1 MTHTYA
7 VAGAASGAGAATKAL
22 LEADGAVLRSEAADD
37 AGTLWESLL
46 GSEIRMLDAGGVQ
59 TRVLEAGCG
68 EPVILLHGTGGHV
81 EAWANNLREL
91 AKHFRVIAIDMVGHG
106 LTAKPDL
113 EYVLPDYTTHVR
125 AVMDALGIARAHFVG
140 LSLGAWV
147 ASWLALETPERVLR
161 IVNCTGGVFRWP
173 EGQDEDEA
181 AGRKKFVG
189 TSSGLSDPTRDTVRQ
204 RLHLL
209 FHDPSKCP
217 EELVAVRLAL
227 YTQPGAAQTIPL
239 LHHMLAYDSPDRVKY
254 SLTVDRLQAL
264 RSPVLYLWGEFN
276 PGGSVENA
284 ARAADLTPD
293 GELQVISGAGHWPQW
308 ETATEFNQSVLEYL
322 SRAEGE
328 EWA

>member
-7 VAGAASGAGAATKAL
+7 AKGTASGAGTATKAP
-22 LEADGAVLRSEAADD
+22 LEADRAVPCGD
-37 AGTLWESLL
+37 AGNDVSTLWESLL
-46 GSEIRMLDAGGVQ
+46 GSEIRMLDAGGWQ
-59 TRVLEAGCG
+59 TRILEAGSG
-68 EPVILLHGTGGHV
+68 EPIILLHGTGGHV
-81 EAWANNLREL
+81 EAWAKNVREL
-91 AKHFRVIAIDMVGHG
+91 AKNFRVIAIDMVGHG

-173 EGQDEDEA
+173 EGQDENEA
-181 AGRKKFVG
+181 AGRKRFVG
-189 TSSGLSDPTRDTVRQ
+189 TSSGLSELTLDSVRK

-209 FHDPSKCP
+209 FHDPAKCP
-217 EELVAVRLAL
+217 EELVAVRLSL
-227 YTQPGAAQTIPL
+227 YTQPGAAETIPL
-239 LHHMLAYDSPDRVKY
+239 LHHMLAYDSPDRVTY
-254 SLTVDRLQAL
+254 SLTKERLQAL

-293 GELQVISGAGHWPQW
+293 GELQVIPGAGHWPQW
-308 ETATEFNQSVLEYL
+308 ETASQFNQSVLEYL
-322 SRAEGE
+322 SRDDG
-328 EWA
+328 